1 MRKRINDE
9 SALKQLSKGGAP
21 MGEFLS
27 IIPANE
33 FIDFDDHGENL
44 RRNSQIGRDL
54 WPIFLKV
61 SVMEGQDVEMTMEV
75 IKAIQ
80 EYKILVDWVQNDLES
95 IIEDLSDLV
104 EHAEDYSEEEYILQ
118 AKVRS
123 DLICNYR

>member
-9 SALKQLSKGGAP
+9 SALEQLSKGGAK

-27 IIPANE
+27 TIPANE

-54 WPIFLKV
+54 CPIFYKV
-61 SVMEGQDVEMTMEV
+61 FGMRCRDVETTMEV

-80 EYKILVDWVQNDLES
+80 EYKILVDWIQNDLES

-104 EHAEDYSEEEYILQ
+104 EHAEDYSEENYIWE
-118 AKVRS
+118 ANVRS
-123 DLICNYR
+123 DLICDYL

>member
-1 MRKRINDE
+1 MRKRNDE
-9 SALKQLSKGGAP
+9 SALKQLSREGAN

-27 IIPANE
+27 IIPADQ

-54 WPIFLKV
+54 NLIVYKAFNMK
-61 SVMEGQDVEMTMEV
+61 GRDVETTMEV

-80 EYKILVDWVQNDLES
+80 EYKILVDWVQNDLEN
-95 IIEDLSDLV
+95 IIEDLSDLI
-104 EHAEDYSEEEYILQ
+104 EHTTEYSDEEYILQ

-123 DLICNYR
+123 DVLWDYL